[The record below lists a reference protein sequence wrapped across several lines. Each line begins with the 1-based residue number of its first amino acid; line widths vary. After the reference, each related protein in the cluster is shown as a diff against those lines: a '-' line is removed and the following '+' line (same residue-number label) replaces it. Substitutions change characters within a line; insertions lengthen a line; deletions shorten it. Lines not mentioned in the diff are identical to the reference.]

1 MKGETTS
8 FSFPITYL
16 PGKKMKA
23 CVCIDYLSH
32 EWSSTD
38 LIQAHR
44 ELQRQKSKTQ
54 FNIIT
59 KQHTGT
65 LKELKKLSIERNKQ
79 IRYQNAIWRQMARSC
94 TKRLSH
100 SNQMIHPSTVNW
112 YVAHFALRQV
122 IYLHSS
128 FRQKESDV
136 TCECPEYSS
145 ITLPKVTYG
154 INFIFSPVSRVIWTT
169 VHAT

>member
-1 MKGETTS
+1 
-8 FSFPITYL
+8 
-16 PGKKMKA
+16 MKA
-23 CVCIDYLSH
+23 CVCVDYLSH

-38 LIQAHR
+38 LIQAYR

-54 FNIIT
+54 FTLIT

-65 LKELKKLSIERNKQ
+65 AKELKKLSIELNKQ

-94 TKRLSH
+94 TQRLSH

-112 YVAHFALRQV
+112 YVVYIMRF
-122 IYLHSS
+122 SS
-128 FRQKESDV
+128 HVLTHNFFRQKESDV
-136 TCECPEYSS
+136 TCECPDFSS
-145 ITLPKVTYG
+145 FTFHICCGVKLIPFY
-154 INFIFSPVSRVIWTT
+154 FSHVSRVIWTI